1 MAVARPR
8 PLSPHLSI
16 FRWRANM
23 AASILHRVTGNAMA
37 FGGVM
42 IFLWWL
48 VASAS
53 GPEAYATFY
62 KVATGWFGLL
72 VGVGFTWTF
81 FQHLCSGLR
90 HLLMDT
96 GAAMEPGLSRNLAFG
111 TFVVSIL
118 LTLATWAYIL
128 SLKGII

>member
-8 PLSPHLSI
+8 PLSPHLTV
-16 FRWRANM
+16 FRWRPNM
-23 AASILHRVTGNAMA
+23 AVSILHRVTGNAMA
-37 FGGVM
+37 FGAVM

-48 VASAS
+48 VAAAT
-53 GPEAYATFY
+53 GAEAYATFY

-72 VGVGFTWTF
+72 VGIGFTWTF

-90 HLLMDT
+90 HLAMDT
-96 GAAMEPGLSRNLAFG
+96 GAAMEPALSRRLAAS
-111 TFVVSIL
+111 TVVASVV

-128 SLKGII
+128 AAKGII

>member
-8 PLSPHLSI
+8 PLSPHLSA

-23 AASILHRVTGNAMA
+23 LVSILHRVTGNAMA

-48 VASAS
+48 VATAS
-53 GPEAYATFY
+53 GEAAYATFY
-62 KVATGWFGLL
+62 RVATGWFGLI
-72 VGVGFTWTF
+72 VGFGFTWTL
-81 FQHLCSGLR
+81 FQHMCSGIR
-90 HLLMDT
+90 HLVMDT
-96 GAAMEPGLSRNLAFG
+96 GAAMTPEVSRKFAAG
-111 TFVVSIL
+111 TLVASGF